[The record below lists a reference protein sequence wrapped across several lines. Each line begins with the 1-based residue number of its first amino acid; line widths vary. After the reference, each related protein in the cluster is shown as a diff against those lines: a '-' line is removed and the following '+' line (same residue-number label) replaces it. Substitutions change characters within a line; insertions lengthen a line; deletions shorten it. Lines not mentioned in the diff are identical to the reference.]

1 MKTTTTLLDQMTT
14 APTVLAP
21 ACDHCTRV
29 GEGKQSTCPFHF
41 QPGAPARLSTAQ
53 LLVTLQQ
60 LGTALQNAGEAFS
73 KMPNASPDML
83 PALLEQIVNFSA
95 SAGSKATR
103 LLAANR

>member
-1 MKTTTTLLDQMTT
+1 MKTTKSVLDEIAN
-14 APTVLAP
+14 APAVLAP
-21 ACDHCTRV
+21 VCDHCTRV

-41 QPGAPARLSTAQ
+41 QASAPARLSTAQ